1 MHSGLDDV
9 HDLHDQMTRALLR
22 LNDRLMMQNSNASD
36 HYRMILTYDYFLYPL
51 DPPME
56 EEMKRRIVME
66 MQMMMTGE
74 RMMME
79 GKKMILV
86 FASFLQSPIDGKIFW
101 FLSLCFANVSIHTST
116 NDPNPGEESILLTLM
131 TSFPFDNLM
140 GMMERMVK

>member
-1 MHSGLDDV
+1 MHSGLDGV
-9 HDLHDQMTRALLR
+9 HDLHDQMTHALPR
-22 LNDRLMMQNSNASD
+22 LNDRLMMPNSNVND
-36 HYRMILTYDYFLYPL
+36 HYRMILTCDYFLYPL

-56 EEMKRRIVME
+56 EGMKRIVME

-79 GKKMILV
+79 RKKTILV
-86 FASFLQSPIDGKIFW
+86 FASFLQSPIGGKIFW
-101 FLSLCFANVSIHTST
+101 FLSLCFANVSIHMST
-116 NDPNPGEESILLTLM
+116 NDPNLGEESILLTLM